1 MSEDKVLAK
10 DEAKGK
16 LEKIRERR
24 IWILSSFLCIIAL
37 GIALFLYY
45 IPVFQHITLHTDDH
59 IPIDF
64 SPPVNATVDNHPYLK
79 SLDEIIRDP
88 IFKFFDILDI
98 TIIMTLALILL
109 PAIAYYRDQ
118 RWRDNIDDHIP
129 SLLREISDAQK
140 TGLPLPRAILEA
152 SKHQYG
158 ALTPELK
165 KMASKISWGIPF
177 SKALRSLTEVA
188 DTPLMKRTS
197 LLILEAERS
206 GGAIED
212 VFESAHTHVSEI
224 LGLKRERL
232 GSMKPYT
239 WIIYASF
246 IVFSIVMIILLYSF
260 FQTLALQIVETVA
273 EGQEERTAALPF
285 NLAGLQL
292 VFFHLMV
299 IESIFSGLIAGKM
312 GEGDAKIGL
321 RHSCILLIICY
332 ISFKIYLIVFS

>member
-1 MSEDKVLAK
+1 MNGGSKNL
-10 DEAKGK
+10 GK
-16 LEKIRERR
+16 LTAKKERNY
-24 IWILSSFLCIIAL
+24 WIISIVLFVLFLIIASL
-37 GIALFLYY
+37 FYIPALTHIIDFPAPTELAEGIENPPRDPFLYS
-45 IPVFQHITLHTDDH
+45 VR
-59 IPIDF
+59 
-64 SPPVNATVDNHPYLK
+64 
-79 SLDEIIRDP
+79 EIIQDP
-88 IFKFFDILDI
+88 IIGFFDIIDV
-98 TIIMTLALILL
+98 TIFTALALLL
-109 PAIAYYRDQ
+109 IPALAYHSDRK
-118 RWRDNIDDHIP
+118 WRDDIDDHIP

-177 SKALRSLTEVA
+177 SATLRSLTVTA

-212 VFESAHTHVSEI
+212 VFESAHKHVSEV

-232 GSMKPYT
+232 GAMKPYT

-246 IVFSIVMIILLYSF
+246 IVFALVMIILLYSF
-260 FQTLALQIVETVA
+260 FQTLAIQMVDAVQS
-273 EGQEERTAALPF
+273 QEDPTTALPF
-285 NLAGLQL
+285 NVAGIQL

-299 IESIFSGLIAGKM
+299 IEAIFAGLIAGKM
-312 GEGDAKIGL
+312 GDGDAKIGL
-321 RHSCILLIICY
+321 RHSCTLLVICYLFFKITILL
-332 ISFKIYLIVFS
+332 

>member
-1 MSEDKVLAK
+1 M
-10 DEAKGK
+10 GK
-16 LEKIRERR
+16 LTTKKEKNL
-24 IWILSSFLCIIAL
+24 WIISSVLFVIMLII
-37 GIALFLYY
+37 GSFFY
-45 IPVFQHITLHTDDH
+45 IPVLEHVFSVSDPTELEAGITD
-59 IPIDF
+59 
-64 SPPVNATVDNHPYLK
+64 PPPDPYLF
-79 SLDEIIRDP
+79 SIREIIQDP
-88 IFKFFDILDI
+88 IIGFFDVVDI
-98 TIIMTLALILL
+98 TVIALLALLL
-109 PAIAYYRDQ
+109 IPALAYRSDQ
-118 RWRDNIDDHIP
+118 KWRNDIDDHIP

-152 SKHQYG
+152 SHHQYG

-177 SKALRSLTEVA
+177 SKALRSLTDTA
-188 DTPLMKRTS
+188 DTQLMKRTT

-206 GGAIED
+206 GGAIEE
-212 VFESAHTHVSEI
+212 VFESAHKHVSEV

-246 IVFSIVMIILLYSF
+246 IVFALVMIILLYSF
-260 FQTLALQIVETVA
+260 FQTLAVQMVDAVRSGENPNI
-273 EGQEERTAALPF
+273 ALPF
-285 NLAGLQL
+285 NIAGLQL

-299 IESIFSGLIAGKM
+299 IEAVFAGLIAGKM

-332 ISFKIYLIVFS
+332 GFFKVTIFL